1 MSDNFLEDMGL
12 RMEGFTDDQIA
23 QIEAA
28 TPTAQALVAL
38 VQKNQPAMAQAWIL
52 IQKLIPVANM
62 ALTVLKEKQT
72 S

>member
-12 RMEGFTDDQIA
+12 RMEGFTDDQIS

-38 VQKNQPAMAQAWIL
+38 IQKNQPAMTQAWIL

-62 ALTVLKEKQT
+62 ALTVIKEKQT